1 MRQVNGFSCQLPG
14 IRPPPDPR
22 APCPAG
28 LSAAPIY
35 RPFAGSI
42 FTGLNFFPTHERNAC
57 ARLALPADSSPQK
70 PFRDFTN
77 GIAMQ
82 RLTGNMKK
90 YCVVTGT

>member
-1 MRQVNGFSCQLPG
+1 MDFRANCRESGRPIPARPVRQDYPPRPYIVLSPALFSPVSTFSRPTKGMPAHDWRSLPNS
-14 IRPPPDPR
+14 
-22 APCPAG
+22 
-28 LSAAPIY
+28 L
-35 RPFAGSI
+35 
-42 FTGLNFFPTHERNAC
+42 
-57 ARLALPADSSPQK
+57 PQK